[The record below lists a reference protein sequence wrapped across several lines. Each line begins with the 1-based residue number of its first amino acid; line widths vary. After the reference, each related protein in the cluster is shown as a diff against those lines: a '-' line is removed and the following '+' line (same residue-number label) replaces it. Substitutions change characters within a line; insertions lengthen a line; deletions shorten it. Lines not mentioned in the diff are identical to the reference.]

1 MEKYTTL
8 YDVLII
14 GAGPSGS
21 NAAISYKNLNPNL
34 KVGLIDKSIF
44 PRDKSCGDAI
54 GPGVIS
60 ALKRFNNQHILDNEP
75 QVVSTTLYGPENIG
89 IQNYI
94 PEVKNKEDSIV
105 YVIPR
110 IDLDNRILNLAKDLD
125 VDVFEGYSFVS
136 FEKDSDNKLVVEIK
150 NGDNITKLGTKILVG
165 ADGANSRVRK
175 QLNVNTNSD
184 WHKAIAIRAYIDSP
198 NYLEIFKERT
208 LMFEINVSAEK
219 GYAWAFPS
227 KGNLLNIGIGVPLN
241 IFKKEKLDINVLLQD
256 FITQLT
262 NRGVVVENIRDEKSY
277 LLPFASSRPKFK
289 NDINVALI
297 GDASSMINPMSGE
310 GIFYG
315 MEAGYLLAKNT
326 YNLIDSSDLTKG
338 IADYEKAFSKRFRKH
353 YLSCALA
360 RLLLQSPFMTK
371 RLLKVASNDQNTID
385 FVVELLFDEA
395 YLTFGEV
402 MKIVYKFLL
411 PSKLLFCYQKTKR
424 KRPDLLN

>member
-21 NAAISYKNLNPNL
+21 NAAISYKNLNPDL

-150 NGDNITKLGTKILVG
+150 NGDNITKLGAKILVG

-262 NRGVVVENIRDEKSY
+262 NRGVVIENIRDEKSY
-277 LLPFASSRPKFK
+277 LLPFASSRPKFR
-289 NDINVALI
+289 NNINVALI

-326 YNLIDSSDLTKG
+326 YNLIDSPELIKG

-411 PSKLLFCYQKTKR
+411 PSKVLMLLSK
-424 KRPDLLN
+424 N

>member
-34 KVGLIDKSIF
+34 KVGLIDKSVF

-60 ALKRFNNQHILDNEP
+60 ALKRFNNHHILDNEP

-136 FEKDSDNKLVVEIK
+136 FEKDSDNKLVIEIK
-150 NGDNITKLGTKILVG
+150 NGDNITKLGAKILVG

-326 YNLIDSSDLTKG
+326 YNLIDSPELTKG

-411 PSKLLFCYQKTKR
+411 PSKVLMLLSK
-424 KRPDLLN
+424 N

>member
-1 MEKYTTL
+1 MQKNVKK

-14 GAGPSGS
+14 GAGPAGA

-34 KVGLIDKSIF
+34 LVGLVDKSIF

-60 ALKRFNNQHILDNEP
+60 ALKRFNNQHILEGEP
-75 QVVSTTLYGPENIG
+75 QVVSTTLYGPDNIG

-94 PEVKNKEDSIV
+94 PQVKNKEDSIV

-110 IDLDNRILNLAKDLD
+110 IDLDNRILNLAKESG
-125 VDVFEGYSFVS
+125 VEVYEGYSFVDFTS
-136 FEKDSDNKLVVEIK
+136 NEDKSLNVHIK
-150 NGDNITKLGTKILVG
+150 NANENIEFNTKILVG
-165 ADGANSRVRK
+165 ADGANSRIRK
-175 QLNVNTNSD
+175 KLNYKNNSD

-227 KGNLLNIGIGVPLN
+227 KGNLLNIGIGVPVS
-241 IFKKEKLDINVLLQD
+241 IFKKDKLDINTLLD
-256 FITQLT
+256 NFVSELEG
-262 NRGVVVENIRDEKSY
+262 RGVIVENIRKQKSY
-277 LLPFASSRPKFK
+277 LLPFASSRPKRDK
-289 NDINVALI
+289 GSNVALI

-326 YNLIDSSDLTKG
+326 HNVIDNEKISLG
-338 IADYEKAFSKRFRKH
+338 IDKYEKEFTKRFRKH

-360 RLLLQSPFMTK
+360 RLILQSPFMTK
-371 RLLKVASNDQNTID
+371 RLLRVASNDQDTID

-395 YLTFGEV
+395 YLTFTETL
-402 MKIVYKFLL
+402 KIAYKFLL
-411 PSKLLFCYQKTKR
+411 PARLLASRAK
-424 KRPDLLN
+424 N

>member
-1 MEKYTTL
+1 MQKYTDL

-21 NAAISYKNLNPNL
+21 NAAISYKKLNPNL
-34 KVGLIDKSIF
+34 RVGLIDKSIF

-60 ALKRFNNQHILDNEP
+60 ALKRFNNEHILDNEP

-110 IDLDNRILNLAKDLD
+110 IDLDNRILNLAKDLE
-125 VDVFEGYSFVS
+125 VDVFEGYSFVA
-136 FEKDSDNKLVVEIK
+136 FEEDIDKKIVVEIK
-150 NGDNITKLGTKILVG
+150 NGNDTIKLRTKILVG

-175 QLNVNTNSD
+175 QLNVNKNSD

-198 NYLEIFKERT
+198 NYLKIFKERT

-241 IFKKEKLDINVLLQD
+241 IFKKEKLDINELLKD
-256 FITQLT
+256 FINQLEK
-262 NRGVVVENIRDEKSY
+262 RGVVVENVRNEKSY
-277 LLPFASSRPKFK
+277 LLPFASSRPKIK
-289 NDINVALI
+289 KDVNVALI

-326 YNLIDSSDLTKG
+326 HNILDSQNLNNG
-338 IADYEKAFSKRFRKH
+338 IASYEKAFSKRFNKH

-371 RLLKVASNDQNTID
+371 RLLKVASNDQDTID

-402 MKIVYKFLL
+402 VKIIYKFLL
-411 PSKLLFCYQKTKR
+411 PSKLLV
-424 KRPDLLN
+424 LLSKN

>member
-1 MEKYTTL
+1 MQKYTDL

-21 NAAISYKNLNPNL
+21 NAAISYKKLNPNL
-34 KVGLIDKSIF
+34 RVGLIDKSIF

-60 ALKRFNNQHILDNEP
+60 ALKRFNNEHILDDEP

-110 IDLDNRILNLAKDLD
+110 VDLDNRILNLAKDLE
-125 VDVFEGYSFVS
+125 VDVFEGYSFVA
-136 FEKDSDNKLVVEIK
+136 FEEDIDKKIVVEIK
-150 NGDNITKLGTKILVG
+150 KGNDIIKLGTKILVG

-175 QLNVNTNSD
+175 QLNVKTNSD

-198 NYLEIFKERT
+198 NYLKIFKERT

-241 IFKKEKLDINVLLQD
+241 IFKKEKLDINELLKD
-256 FITQLT
+256 FIDQLEK
-262 NRGVVVENIRDEKSY
+262 RGVVVENVRDEKSY
-277 LLPFASSRPKFK
+277 LLPFASSRPKIK
-289 NDINVALI
+289 KDVSVALI

-326 YNLIDSSDLTKG
+326 HNILDSQNLKNG
-338 IADYEKAFSKRFRKH
+338 IASYEKAFSKRFKKH

-371 RLLKVASNDQNTID
+371 RLLKVASNDQDTID

-402 MKIVYKFLL
+402 VKIIYKFLL
-411 PSKLLFCYQKTKR
+411 PSKLLV
-424 KRPDLLN
+424 LLSKN

>member
-34 KVGLIDKSIF
+34 KVGLIDKSVF

-326 YNLIDSSDLTKG
+326 YNLIDSPDLTKG

-411 PSKLLFCYQKTKR
+411 PSKVLMLLSK
-424 KRPDLLN
+424 N

>member
-150 NGDNITKLGTKILVG
+150 NGDNITKLGAKILVG

-326 YNLIDSSDLTKG
+326 YNLIDSPDLTKG

-411 PSKLLFCYQKTKR
+411 PSKVLMLLSK
-424 KRPDLLN
+424 NW

>member
-1 MEKYTTL
+1 MEL

-14 GAGPSGS
+14 GGGPSGS
-21 NAAISYKNLNPNL
+21 NAAISYKKLNPSL

-60 ALKRFNNQHILDNEP
+60 ALKRFNNEHILDNEP

-110 IDLDNRILNLAKDLD
+110 IDLDNRILNLAKDLE

-136 FEKDSDNKLVVEIK
+136 FEKDFDNKLVVEIK
-150 NGDNITKLGTKILVG
+150 NEDNNIKFGTKILVG

-227 KGNLLNIGIGVPLN
+227 KGKLLNIGIGVPLN

-262 NRGVVVENIRDEKSY
+262 NRGVIVENVRDEKSY
-277 LLPFASSRPKFK
+277 LLPFASSRPKFR

-326 YNLIDSSDLTKG
+326 HNLLDTQDLTKG
-338 IADYEKAFSKRFRKH
+338 ISNYEKAFSKRFKKH

-371 RLLKVASNDQNTID
+371 RLLKVASNDQETID

-395 YLTFGEV
+395 YLTFSEV
-402 MKIVYKFLL
+402 IKITYKFLL
-411 PSKLLFCYQKTKR
+411 PSKLLMFLSK
-424 KRPDLLN
+424 N

>member
-326 YNLIDSSDLTKG
+326 YNLIDSPELTKG

-411 PSKLLFCYQKTKR
+411 PSKVLMLLSK
-424 KRPDLLN
+424 N

>member
-1 MEKYTTL
+1 MEKIPKT

-14 GAGPSGS
+14 GAGPAGA
-21 NAAISYKNLNPNL
+21 NAAISYKNLNPSL
-34 KVGLIDKSIF
+34 TVGLVDKAIF

-60 ALKRFNNQHILDNEP
+60 ALKRFNNEHILDGEP
-75 QVVSTTLYGPENIG
+75 QVVSTTLYGPDNIG

-110 IDLDNRILNLAKDLD
+110 VDLDNRILNLAKESG
-125 VDVFEGYSFVS
+125 VDVYEGYSFVDFTS
-136 FEKDSDNKLVVEIK
+136 NEDRSLNVQIK
-150 NGDNITKLGTKILVG
+150 NDNQNLELLTKILVG
-165 ADGANSRVRK
+165 ADGANSRIRK
-175 QLNVNTNSD
+175 KLNYKPNSD

-208 LMFEINVSAEK
+208 LMFEINVSADK

-227 KGNLLNIGIGVPLN
+227 KGNLLNIGIGVPVS
-241 IFKKEKLDINVLLQD
+241 IFKKDKLDVNVLLD
-256 FITQLT
+256 NFISELES
-262 NRGVVVENIRDEKSY
+262 RGVVVENIRKQKSY
-277 LLPFASSRPKFK
+277 LLPFASSRPKRNK
-289 NDINVALI
+289 KYNIALI

-326 YNLIDSSDLTKG
+326 HELLDSNMISIGIDK
-338 IADYEKAFSKRFRKH
+338 YEKEFTKRFRKH
-353 YLSCALA
+353 FLSCALA
-360 RLLLQSPFMTK
+360 RLILQSPFMTK
-371 RLLKVASNDQNTID
+371 RLLRVASNDQDTID

-395 YLTFGEV
+395 YLTLKEV
-402 MKIVYKFLL
+402 FKIGYKFVL
-411 PSKLLFCYQKTKR
+411 PTKLLSLGQKTHS
-424 KRPDLLN
+424 

>member
-1 MEKYTTL
+1 MEKSPKN

-14 GAGPSGS
+14 GAGPAGA

-34 KVGLIDKSIF
+34 TVALVDKAIF

-60 ALKRFNNQHILDNEP
+60 ALKRFNNEHILDGEP
-75 QVVSTTLYGPENIG
+75 QVVSTTLYGPDNIG

-110 IDLDNRILNLAKDLD
+110 VDLDNRILDLAKDCG
-125 VDVFEGYSFVS
+125 VDVYEGFSFVDFTS
-136 FEKDSDNKLVVEIK
+136 NLDKSLNVQIK
-150 NGDNITKLGTKILVG
+150 NENENLEFLTKILVG

-256 FITQLT
+256 FIKQLE
-262 NRGVVVENIRDEKSY
+262 NRGVVVENVRDEKSY
-277 LLPFASSRPKFK
+277 LLPFASSRPK
-289 NDINVALI
+289 ITQNVNVTLI

-315 MEAGYLLAKNT
+315 MEAGYLLAENT
-326 YNLIDSSDLTKG
+326 HNLLDSPDLNKG
-338 IADYEKAFSKRFRKH
+338 IVSYEKAFSKRFKKH

-360 RLLLQSPFMTK
+360 RLVLQSPFMTK
-371 RLLKVASNDQNTID
+371 RLLKVASNDQDTID

-402 MKIVYKFLL
+402 VKIMYKFLL
-411 PSKLLFCYQKTKR
+411 PSKLLF
-424 KRPDLLN
+424 LLSKN

>member
-1 MEKYTTL
+1 MEKYTEL

-14 GAGPSGS
+14 GGGPSGS
-21 NAAISYKNLNPNL
+21 NAAISYKKLNPSL

-60 ALKRFNNQHILDNEP
+60 ALKRFNNEHILDNEP

-110 IDLDNRILNLAKDLD
+110 IDLDNRILNLAKDLE

-136 FEKDSDNKLVVEIK
+136 FEKDFDNKLVVEIK
-150 NGDNITKLGTKILVG
+150 NEDNNIKFGTKILVG

-227 KGNLLNIGIGVPLN
+227 KGKLLNIGIGVPLN

-262 NRGVVVENIRDEKSY
+262 NRGVIVENVRDEKSY
-277 LLPFASSRPKFK
+277 LLPFASSRPKFR

-326 YNLIDSSDLTKG
+326 HNLLDTQDLTKG
-338 IADYEKAFSKRFRKH
+338 ISNYEKAFSNRFRKH

-360 RLLLQSPFMTK
+360 RLLLQSPLMTK
-371 RLLKVASNDQNTID
+371 RLLKVASNDQKTID

-395 YLTFGEV
+395 YLTFSEV
-402 MKIVYKFLL
+402 IKIVYKFLL
-411 PSKLLFCYQKTKR
+411 PTKLLIFFSK
-424 KRPDLLN
+424 NS

>member
-60 ALKRFNNQHILDNEP
+60 ALKGFNNQHILDNEP

-326 YNLIDSSDLTKG
+326 YNLIDSPDLTKG

-411 PSKLLFCYQKTKR
+411 PSKVLMLLSK
-424 KRPDLLN
+424 N

>member
-136 FEKDSDNKLVVEIK
+136 FEKDSNNKLVVEIK

-277 LLPFASSRPKFK
+277 LLPFASSRPKFR

-315 MEAGYLLAKNT
+315 VEAGYLLAKNT
-326 YNLIDSSDLTKG
+326 YNLIDSPDLTKG

-411 PSKLLFCYQKTKR
+411 PSKVLMLLSK
-424 KRPDLLN
+424 N

>member
-21 NAAISYKNLNPNL
+21 NAAISYKNLNPDL
-34 KVGLIDKSIF
+34 KVGLIDKSVF

-125 VDVFEGYSFVS
+125 IDVFEGYSFVS
-136 FEKDSDNKLVVEIK
+136 FEKDLDNKLIVEIK
-150 NGDNITKLGTKILVG
+150 NGDNITKLGAKILVG

-277 LLPFASSRPKFK
+277 LLPFASSRPKFR

-326 YNLIDSSDLTKG
+326 YNLIDSPELTKG

-411 PSKLLFCYQKTKR
+411 PSKVLMLLSK
-424 KRPDLLN
+424 N

>member
-1 MEKYTTL
+1 MQKYTDL

-21 NAAISYKNLNPNL
+21 NAAISYKKLNPNL
-34 KVGLIDKSIF
+34 RVGLIDKSIF

-60 ALKRFNNQHILDNEP
+60 ALKRFNNEHILDDEP

-110 IDLDNRILNLAKDLD
+110 IDLDNRILNLAKDLE
-125 VDVFEGYSFVS
+125 VDVFEGYSFVA
-136 FEKDSDNKLVVEIK
+136 FEEDIDKKIVVEIK
-150 NGDNITKLGTKILVG
+150 NGNDTIKLRTKILVG

-175 QLNVNTNSD
+175 QLNVNKNSD

-198 NYLEIFKERT
+198 NYLKIFKERT

-241 IFKKEKLDINVLLQD
+241 IFKKEKLDINELLKD
-256 FITQLT
+256 FIDQLEK
-262 NRGVVVENIRDEKSY
+262 RGVVVENVRDEKSY
-277 LLPFASSRPKFK
+277 LLPFASSRPKIK
-289 NDINVALI
+289 KDVSVALI

-326 YNLIDSSDLTKG
+326 HNILDSQNLKNG
-338 IADYEKAFSKRFRKH
+338 IASYEKAFSKRFKKH

-371 RLLKVASNDQNTID
+371 RLLKVASNDQDTID

-402 MKIVYKFLL
+402 VKIIYKFLL
-411 PSKLLFCYQKTKR
+411 PSKLLF
-424 KRPDLLN
+424 LLSKN

>member
-60 ALKRFNNQHILDNEP
+60 ALKRFNNHHILDNEP

-150 NGDNITKLGTKILVG
+150 NGDNITKLGAKILVG

-326 YNLIDSSDLTKG
+326 YNLIDSPDLTKG

-395 YLTFGEV
+395 YFTFGEV

-411 PSKLLFCYQKTKR
+411 PSKVLMLLSK
-424 KRPDLLN
+424 N